1 MAALRQHFASSFPGV
16 PVSSSEAA
24 VSGKNWGEVAVQHS
38 ALLFSVGGQPAFR
51 VDCSDISNVSQ
62 QGKTDVL
69 LELASEEAADKTD
82 TLFELSFHVP
92 QSSKKHAP
100 PPGPGDGGDP
110 DAPPPVP
117 AKVLADALTAWADVG
132 PATGEPV
139 ASFQEVAVI
148 IPRGRFDIK
157 LFPAYLRLENA
168 SSGDFKI
175 PFANCLR
182 LFILPRPN
190 SASTLVVL
198 SLDPPIRRGATH
210 YPHLVL
216 SFRADDEVD
225 IEPVGPGPGVLEAS
239 AGLGGDR
246 PALEASYTGTEAD
259 VFAKIM
265 KALSGVKTTRQGSF
279 TSPSGGVAVRCV
291 HKADDGHLYPLEK
304 AFFFLPK
311 PSIFI
316 RHDDVSEIEFERNQ
330 GGSSKTFDLNIKVTE
345 GANYRFSGIAK
356 AEYDN
361 LVAFLTAKRLPVASL
376 AQPAARAG
384 ALPQLE
390 LSDSGGDS
398 AGGLR
403 GDADEDEEEDEDFNA
418 AGVESDGGE
427 PSSEDEE
434 SDEEEGGGAAAKP
447 KKAAAPAKKRAAAAD
462 GDEPAGKKKR
472 AKKDPA
478 APKGAL
484 SAFMMFSK
492 EKRPQVISEN
502 PGIAFTDVAKKIGEL
517 WKAATSSDKAPF
529 EALAKQDKERYAKEM
544 TAYKAGARGGGGE
557 EEEDGGAE
565 DMDE

>member
-1 MAALRQHFASSFPGV
+1 VSALRDHFAASFPGV
-16 PVSSSEAA
+16 AVSSAEAA

-69 LELASEEAADKTD
+69 LELGSDEAADKSD

-92 QSSKKHAP
+92 QTNKTHAP
-100 PPGPGDGGDP
+100 PPGPGDGDA

-132 PATGEPV
+132 PTTGEPV

-148 IPRGRFDIK
+148 IPRGRYDIK
-157 LFPAYLRLENA
+157 LFPGFLRLENA

-190 SASTLVVL
+190 STSTLVVL

-216 SFRADDEVD
+216 QFRADDEVD
-225 IEPVGPGPGVLEAS
+225 IEPVAPGPGVLEAS

-291 HKADDGHLYPLEK
+291 HKADDGHLFPLEK

-345 GANYRFSGIAK
+345 GGSHRFSGIAK

-398 AGGLR
+398 AGGLLR
-403 GDADEDEEEDEDFNA
+403 GEDEDEEEDEDFNA

-447 KKAAAPAKKRAAAAD
+447 KKAAPPKKRAPAAD
-462 GDEPAGKKKR
+462 DEPAAGKKKR
-472 AKKDPA
+472 AKKDPN

-492 EKRPQVISEN
+492 EKRPQVLAEN
-502 PGIAFTDVAKKIGEL
+502 PGIVFTDVAKKIGEL
-517 WKAATSSDKAPF
+517 WKAAGPADKAPF
-529 EALAKQDKERYAKEM
+529 EELAKQDKERYAREM
-544 TAYKAGARGGGGE
+544 AAFKAGAGAGGGE
-557 EEEDGGAE
+557 EDGGEEEDME
-565 DMDE
+565 E